1 MKEYLHDVLIN
12 GYLNAYTQGD
22 GSGSSGS
29 SGGETKG
36 DDATFHVEAFDA
48 DLHAAGLAAIKLAII
63 KQADYIA

>member
-22 GSGSSGS
+22 GSGS